1 MKTILSIILI
11 FTVAGLSA
19 QNQLPD
25 FKVTDMG
32 NNRNRISW
40 VNPFGKSLIQLN
52 IQRST
57 DSISY
62 RTFYSSL
69 SPDLVQNGIVDE
81 ALPTIFYRIFYVVD
95 GGLYFFTKA
104 MQAGAE
110 TKGRE
115 NLDVM
120 EPDEQD
126 DLPIAV
132 NLLLMITVRD
142 KDSVLTTLPY
152 PEFLDYKDSI
162 LNKTRDTLFALNKN
176 EVIIKYFDPESQWI
190 PSSFIFTNKKGYVQ
204 IQLPKAGK
212 ANYRIDFFDAQKK
225 KIFQL
230 KNIAEPVLVLDKI
243 NFRHAGWFYF
253 ELYENNELIE
263 KSKFFLQEDIY

>member
-1 MKTILSIILI
+1 MKTILSIIL
-11 FTVAGLSA
+11 FFVVMSLSA
-19 QNQLPD
+19 QNQLPN

-40 VNPFGKSLIQLN
+40 ENPFGKNLIQLN

-57 DSISY
+57 DSVSY
-62 RTFYSSL
+62 RTFYSSI
-69 SPDLVQNGIVDE
+69 SPELAQNGIVDE
-81 ALPTIFYRIFYVVD
+81 ALPTIYYRIFYVVD

-104 MQAGAE
+104 MQAAAE
-110 TKGRE
+110 TVGRE
-115 NLDVM
+115 NLDVL
-120 EPDEQD
+120 EQD
-126 DLPIAV
+126 ESEALPIAV
-132 NLLLMITVRD
+132 NVLLIITVRD
-142 KDSVLTTLPY
+142 KDSVLTQLHY
-152 PEFLDYKDSI
+152 PQFLDFKDSI
-162 LNKTRDTLFALNKN
+162 LTKTRDTLFAINKE

-204 IQLPKAGK
+204 IQLPKAGT

-230 KNIAEPVLVLDKI
+230 KNILEPFLVLDKI

-253 ELYENNELIE
+253 ELYENNQVIE
-263 KSKFFLQEDIY
+263 KSKFFVQEDIY